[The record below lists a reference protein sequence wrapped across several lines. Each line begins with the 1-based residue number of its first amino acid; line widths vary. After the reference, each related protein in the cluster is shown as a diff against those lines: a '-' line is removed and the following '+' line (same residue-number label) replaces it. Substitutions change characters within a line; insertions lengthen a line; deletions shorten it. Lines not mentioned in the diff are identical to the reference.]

1 MRGPRPWA
9 RTGAVVVVL
18 LAAATACSQAKTAS
32 SAGSSPSSPAPAAT
46 VMIVNDPAT
55 IGRFTPVT
63 VTVAPGQAVEWV
75 FQDANPHTVTA
86 DDNSFTS
93 VQTGLT
99 KGQEFSHTFAQAG
112 TYPYHCFIHPQMKAT
127 VIVG

>member
-9 RTGAVVVVL
+9 WAGAVVAVL
-18 LAAATACSQAKTAS
+18 LAAATACSQVKTAS
-32 SAGSSPSSPAPAAT
+32 RPRSSPTSAAPAAT
-46 VMIVNDPAT
+46 VMIVSDPAT

-75 FQDANPHTVTA
+75 FQDVNPHTVTA

-99 KGQEFSHTFAQAG
+99 KGQSYSHSFGQAG
-112 TYPYHCFIHPQMKAT
+112 TYGYHCFIHPQMKAT
-127 VIVG
+127 VIVA